1 MKTVYVKPKTLN
13 RCEACHGIVIDGGV
27 AVQSDKT
34 LHMFC
39 SLICA
44 GVWAIENK
52 RELTYIGYFSAEGE
66 INE

>member
-13 RCEACHGIVIDGGV
+13 RCEECNGIVVDGGI

-52 RELTYIGYFSAEGE
+52 KELTHMGYFAADGGN
-66 INE
+66 NE